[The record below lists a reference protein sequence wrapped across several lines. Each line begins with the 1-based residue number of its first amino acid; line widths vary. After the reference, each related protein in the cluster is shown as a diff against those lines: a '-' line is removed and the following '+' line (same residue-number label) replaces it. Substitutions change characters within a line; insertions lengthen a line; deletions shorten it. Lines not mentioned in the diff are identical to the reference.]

1 MNDLYET
8 DTVAWSERQ
17 SELLRRVAAGERLNV
32 APDWPNIAEE
42 IETLGKNQGRELA
55 SRVAVI
61 LEHLIKLAAS
71 PASEPRAVWRAT
83 IRRERGE
90 IETLLEDAPS
100 LRTRVPAVIQN
111 KIARARANAAA
122 ALVDSGE
129 VPRCDIGSINYSADE
144 LLGDW
149 MP

>member
-1 MNDLYET
+1 
-8 DTVAWSERQ
+8 
-17 SELLRRVAAGERLNV
+17 
-32 APDWPNIAEE
+32 
-42 IETLGKNQGRELA
+42 
-55 SRVAVI
+55 VI

-71 PASEPRAVWRAT
+71 QASEPRAVWRAT

-100 LRTRVPAVIQN
+100 LRTRVPGVIQN

-122 ALVDSGE
+122 ALADSGE